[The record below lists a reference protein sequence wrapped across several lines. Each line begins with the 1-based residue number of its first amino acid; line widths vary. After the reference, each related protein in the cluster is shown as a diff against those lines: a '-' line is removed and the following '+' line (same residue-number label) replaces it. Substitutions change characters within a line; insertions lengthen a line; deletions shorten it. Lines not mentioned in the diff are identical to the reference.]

1 MVLAKFRQRYPQGSL
16 VSELV
21 DIDRGTYIVKVS
33 VRVENI
39 ILATGLAG
47 ANQVETAEDTARE
60 RAIAALDL
68 DSHQT
73 GDQDNS
79 AVANSDVAIP
89 RDRANEKASVVRLK
103 TAIDNY
109 PNGNNDA
116 SAAKVNPLEPK
127 PTPSNNISDV
137 DSPPVATEPTTP
149 PITESPSDDVTQSKQ
164 EPVENT
170 DNLFAGTFEAED
182 SLIEENNLL
191 PTPVNSDSNTTAEEI
206 SNFDF
211 NEVKQKTD
219 LEIRRLGWTKDVGR
233 EFLKS
238 RYGKRSRLHLTNE
251 QLLEFLH
258 YLETQ
263 PSPS

>member
-47 ANQVETAEDTARE
+47 ANQVETAEDTARA

-68 DSHQT
+68 D
-73 GDQDNS
+73 GDRDNS
-79 AVANSDVAIP
+79 AVAKSNVAIP
-89 RDRANEKASVVRLK
+89 RDRANETPSVVRPVK
-103 TAIDNY
+103 TAIDN

-116 SAAKVNPLEPK
+116 SAAKVDPPEPN
-127 PTPSNNISDV
+127 PTPSNNVFDT
-137 DSPPVATEPTTP
+137 DSPLVATEPTTP
-149 PITESPSDDVTQSKQ
+149 PITESPSDEVTQLKQ
-164 EPVENT
+164 EPIENT

-182 SLIEENNLL
+182 SLVEENNLL
-191 PTPVNSDSNTTAEEI
+191 PTAVDSDSNTTAEEI